1 MATPVVPPTTPTNTA
16 PITPGATPRIYSPLS
31 TFPIKD
37 QQPTG
42 SPLNPLHWGAWFS
55 YQKSKL
61 NLPNPGKFERLHS
74 EAKDT
79 FVTNYLFDG
88 AQANIVKELS
98 GNFHVQHQF
107 SLGSQVMP
115 PMYNFMSGY
124 MTERTMAQGTMDNDT
139 NLNAVVR
146 HAWSARTATKV
157 VAQITHMPGQ
167 SMLQIDQDY
176 TGSDFSCNI
185 KAMNPNPLEFTG
197 LYMANYL
204 QSITPNLALGTEV
217 VLQRPTPDMEET
229 AMSLVG
235 KYTGSD
241 FVATAQ
247 FQGLGAIQASYYQRI
262 NEKVEFGAEM
272 NIMVQNGRR
281 EAVATVGGKF
291 DFRQAT
297 FRGQIDTT
305 GRVSAVLEE
314 KMAPGFSF
322 LISGD
327 LDHMKGQSKFGVG
340 IMLSA

>member
-1 MATPVVPPTTPTNTA
+1 MAGIATPTA
-16 PITPGATPRIYSPLS
+16 GLYSPLNA
-31 TFPIKD
+31 FPPKD
-37 QQPTG
+37 QQPSG
-42 SPLNPLHWGAWFS
+42 SPYNPLHWPKWFT
-55 YQKSKL
+55 YHKSRL
-61 NLPNPGKFERLHS
+61 GLPNPGKFERLHG
-74 EAKDT
+74 EVKDT
-79 FVTNYLFDG
+79 FTTNFLFDG

-98 GNFHVQHQF
+98 PSFHVQHQF

-124 MTERTMAQGTMDNDT
+124 VTERTMAQGTMDNDT

-146 HAWSARTATKV
+146 HMWSMRAMTKV
-157 VAQITHMPGQ
+157 VAQLTHMPGH
-167 SMLQIDQDY
+167 SMLQVDHDY
-176 TGSDFSCNI
+176 TGSDYSINV
-185 KAMNPNPLEFTG
+185 KAMNPNPFEFTG
-197 LYMANYL
+197 LYMASYL
-204 QSITPNLALGTEV
+204 QSVTPKLAVGSEL

-235 KYTGSD
+235 KYTGKD
-241 FVATAQ
+241 FIATAVL
-247 FQGLGAIQASYYQRI
+247 QGLGAIQASYYQRI
-262 NEKVEFGAEM
+262 NEKVDFGVELNLA
-272 NIMVQNGRR
+272 IAGARR

-291 DFRQAT
+291 DLRQAT

-327 LDHMKGQSKFGVG
+327 LDHMKGQSKFGLG

>member
-1 MATPVVPPTTPTNTA
+1 MSTPTAPNLATPPT
-16 PITPGATPRIYSPLS
+16 GIYSPLS
-31 TFPIKD
+31 AFPNKP

-42 SPLNPLHWGAWFS
+42 TFYNPLHWPRLFS
-55 YQKSKL
+55 YHKSRL
-61 NLPNPGKFERLHS
+61 GLPNPGKFERLHG
-74 EAKDT
+74 EVKDT

-98 GNFHVQHQF
+98 PNFHVQHQF

-124 MTERTMAQGTMDNDT
+124 MTERTMIQGTMDNDT

-146 HAWSARTATKV
+146 HMWSMNSLTKIM
-157 VAQITHMPGQ
+157 AQLTHMPGH
-167 SMLQIDQDY
+167 SMLQMEHEY
-176 TGSDFSCNI
+176 AGSDYSINL
-185 KAMNPNPLEFTG
+185 KAMNPNPMEFTG
-197 LYMANYL
+197 LYVASYL
-204 QSITPNLALGTEV
+204 QSVTSKLAIGSEV

-235 KYTGSD
+235 KYTGND
-241 FVATAQ
+241 YIATAQ

-262 NEKVEFGAEM
+262 NEKVDFGVEINLLM
-272 NIMVQNGRR
+272 QGQRR
-281 EAVATVGGKF
+281 EGVATVGGKF

>member
-1 MATPVVPPTTPTNTA
+1 MATPV
-16 PITPGATPRIYSPLS
+16 YSPLS
-31 TFPIKD
+31 AFTVKD
-37 QQPTG
+37 QKPTG
-42 SPLNPLHWGAWFS
+42 SPMNPLNWASWFN
-55 YQKSKL
+55 YQKKQL
-61 NLPNPGKFERLHS
+61 NLPNPGKFERLHT
-74 EAKDT
+74 EAKDA

-115 PMYNFMSGY
+115 AMYNFMAGY
-124 MTERTMAQGTMDNDT
+124 MTERTMAQGTMDNDL

-146 HAWSARTATKV
+146 HAWSAKSATKM
-157 VAQITHMPGQ
+157 VAQITSMPGQ
-167 SMLQIDQDY
+167 SMLQLDQDY
-176 TGSDFSCNI
+176 TGSDFSFNI
-185 KAMNPNPLEFTG
+185 KAMNPNPLEGTG
-197 LYMANYL
+197 LFMASYL
-204 QSITPNLALGTEV
+204 QSVTQKLALGSEF
-217 VLQRPTPDMEET
+217 VLQRPTADMEET
-229 AMSLVG
+229 AMSFVG

-241 FVATAQ
+241 FVATATV
-247 FQGLGAIQASYYQRI
+247 QGANALSATYYQRI
-262 NEKVEFGAEM
+262 NEKVEFGAEINLM
-272 NIMVQNGRR
+272 QQGGRR
-281 EAVATVGGKF
+281 EAVTTVGGKF

>member
-1 MATPVVPPTTPTNTA
+1 MSSPEAT
-16 PITPGATPRIYSPLS
+16 RLYSPLS
-31 TFPIKD
+31 TSPFALKNKP
-37 QQPTG
+37 PTG
-42 SPLNPLHWGAWFS
+42 SAWNPLHWHSLFQYHKTRLA
-55 YQKSKL
+55 
-61 NLPNPGKFERLHS
+61 LPNPDKFERLHR
-74 EAKDT
+74 EVKDT
-79 FVTNYLFDG
+79 FTTNYLFDG

-98 GNFHVQHQF
+98 SSFHVQHQF

-124 MTERTMAQGTMDNDT
+124 MTENTMVQGTMDNDT

-146 HAWSARTATKV
+146 RMWSPRLATKV
-157 VAQITHMPGQ
+157 VAQLTNMPGH
-167 SMLQIDQDY
+167 SMLQVENDY
-176 TGSDFSCNI
+176 TGSDFSLNF

-197 LYMANYL
+197 LYMASYL
-204 QSITPNLALGTEV
+204 QSVTPHLAVGSEV
-217 VLQRPTPDMEET
+217 VLQRPTADMEEA
-229 AMSLVG
+229 AMSLVA
-235 KYTGSD
+235 KYSGSD
-241 FVATAQ
+241 YIATAQ
-247 FQGLGAIQASYYQRI
+247 IQGMGAIQASYYQRI
-262 NEKVEFGAEM
+262 NEKVDFGVELNM
-272 NIMVQNGRR
+272 MVQGQRR

-327 LDHMKGQSKFGVG
+327 LDHVKGQSKFGVG

>member
-1 MATPVVPPTTPTNTA
+1 MATPEVATTA
-16 PITPGATPRIYSPLS
+16 PAAPRYFSPLS
-31 TFPIKD
+31 GSFGLNKD
-37 QQPTG
+37 QKPSG
-42 SPLNPLHWGAWFS
+42 SPWNPLQWPAWFT
-55 YQKSKL
+55 YQKSRL
-61 NLPNPGKFERLHS
+61 NLPSPGKFERLHA
-74 EAKDT
+74 EATKDT
-79 FVTNYLFDG
+79 FTTNYLFDG

-124 MTERTMAQGTMDNDT
+124 MTERTMLQGTMDNDT
-139 NLNAVVR
+139 NLNGVLR
-146 HAWSARTATKV
+146 HAWSPFSVTKV
-157 VAQITHMPGQ
+157 VAQFTHMAGH
-167 SMLQIDQDY
+167 SMVQLDQEFN
-176 TGSDFSCNI
+176 GSDYSVNL

-197 LYMANYL
+197 LYMASYL
-204 QSITPNLALGTEV
+204 QSVTQQLAIGSEI

-235 KYTGSD
+235 KYTGKD
-241 FVATAQ
+241 YIATAQ
-247 FQGLGAIQASYYQRI
+247 FQGAGAIQASYYQRI
-262 NEKVEFGAEM
+262 NEKVDFGVEL
-272 NIMVQNGRR
+272 NLMVQGGRR

-305 GRVSAVLEE
+305 GKVSAVLEE

>member
-1 MATPVVPPTTPTNTA
+1 MATPT
-16 PITPGATPRIYSPLS
+16 ATPPAPPPQNLGTPPAGFYSPLGGFS
-31 TFPIKD
+31 QKD
-37 QQPTG
+37 QTPTG
-42 SPLNPLHWGAWFS
+42 SPYNPLHWPQWFS
-55 YQKSKL
+55 YHKNRL
-61 NLPNPGKFERLHS
+61 GLPNPGKFERLHG
-74 EAKDT
+74 EVKET
-79 FVTNYLFDG
+79 FVTNFLFDG
-88 AQANIVKELS
+88 AQANIIKELS
-98 GNFHVQHQF
+98 PHFHVQHQF

-139 NLNAVVR
+139 NLNAVIR
-146 HAWSARTATKV
+146 HMWSMKSLTKV
-157 VAQITHMPGQ
+157 VAQMTHMPGH
-167 SMLQIDQDY
+167 SMLQVEHDY
-176 TGSDFSCNI
+176 NGTDFSINL
-185 KAMNPNPLEFTG
+185 KAMNPNPMEFTG
-197 LYMANYL
+197 LYVASYL
-204 QSITPNLALGTEV
+204 QSVTPKLALGSEL

-235 KYTGSD
+235 KYTGKD
-241 FVATAQ
+241 FIATAQ

-262 NEKVEFGAEM
+262 NEKVDFGVEINAL
-272 NIMVQNGRR
+272 VQGQRR

>member
-1 MATPVVPPTTPTNTA
+1 MSATEAPAAPPT
-16 PITPGATPRIYSPLS
+16 RLYSPLTTT
-31 TFPIKD
+31 TFTVKD
-37 QQPTG
+37 QQPAG
-42 SPLNPLHWGAWFS
+42 SPWNPLHWPNWFN
-55 YQKSKL
+55 YQKARL
-61 NLPNPGKFERLHS
+61 GLPNPGSFERLHR
-74 EAKDT
+74 EVKDT
-79 FVTNYLFDG
+79 FTTNYLFDG

-124 MTERTMAQGTMDNDT
+124 MTERTMVQGTMDNDT
-139 NLNAVVR
+139 NLNAVIR
-146 HAWSARTATKV
+146 QMWSPRMATKI
-157 VAQITHMPGQ
+157 VAQLTNMPGH
-167 SMLQIDQDY
+167 SMLQVENDY
-176 TGSDFSCNI
+176 TGSDFSLNL
-185 KAMNPNPLEFTG
+185 KAMNPNPMEFTG
-197 LYMANYL
+197 LYMASYL
-204 QSITPNLALGTEV
+204 QSVTRNLAVGSEV

-229 AMSLVG
+229 AMSLVA

-241 FVATAQ
+241 FIATAQ
-247 FQGLGAIQASYYQRI
+247 LQGMGAIQASYYQRI
-262 NEKVEFGAEM
+262 NEKVDFGVELNM
-272 NIMVQNGRR
+272 MVQGQRR

-322 LISGD
+322 LVSGD
-327 LDHMKGQSKFGVG
+327 LDHVKGQSKFGVG

>member
-1 MATPVVPPTTPTNTA
+1 MAAPPEALATP
-16 PITPGATPRIYSPLS
+16 PRLFSPLS
-31 TFPIKD
+31 ASLPLKD
-37 QQPTG
+37 QKPAG
-42 SPLNPLHWGAWFS
+42 SPWNPLYWPGWFG
-55 YQKSKL
+55 YQKNRL
-61 NLPNPGKFERLHS
+61 GLPNPGKFERLHS
-74 EAKDT
+74 EAKDVFT
-79 FVTNYLFDG
+79 ANYLFDG
-88 AQANIVKELS
+88 AQANIIKELS

-107 SLGSQVMP
+107 SLGSQITP

-139 NLNAVVR
+139 NLNAVIR
-146 HAWSARTATKV
+146 HMWSPKSATKI
-157 VAQITHMPGQ
+157 VAQLTNMPGH
-167 SMLQIDQDY
+167 SMLQVDQDY
-176 TGSDFSCNI
+176 TGSDYSINV

-197 LYMANYL
+197 LYMASYL
-204 QSITPNLALGTEV
+204 QSITAQFAVGSEI

-235 KYTGSD
+235 KYTGKD
-241 FVATAQ
+241 FIATAQ
-247 FQGLGAIQASYYQRI
+247 LQGMGALQASYYQRI
-262 NEKVEFGAEM
+262 NEKVDFGVEL
-272 NIMVQNGRR
+272 NIMSQGGRR

>member
-1 MATPVVPPTTPTNTA
+1 MATTETTPV
-16 PITPGATPRIYSPLS
+16 TPRMFSPINGSFGL
-31 TFPIKD
+31 KD
-37 QQPTG
+37 QKPSG
-42 SPLNPLHWGAWFS
+42 SPWNPLQWPTWFG
-55 YQKSKL
+55 YQKGRL
-61 NLPNPGKFERLHS
+61 NLPSPGKFERLHG
-74 EAKDT
+74 E
-79 FVTNYLFDG
+79 VTKEVFTSNYLFDG

-124 MTERTMAQGTMDNDT
+124 MTERTMLQGTMDNDT
-139 NLNAVVR
+139 NLNGVFR
-146 HAWSARTATKV
+146 HAWSASSITKV
-157 VAQITHMPGQ
+157 LTNMPGH
-167 SMLQIDQDY
+167 SMLQVEQEVN
-176 TGSDFSCNI
+176 GSDYSMTF
-185 KAMNPNPLEFTG
+185 KTMNPNPLELTG
-197 LYMANYL
+197 LYMASYL
-204 QSITPNLALGTEV
+204 QSVSQNLVIGSEI
-217 VLQRPTPDMEET
+217 VLQRPTADMEET

-241 FVATAQ
+241 YIATAQ
-247 FQGLGAIQASYYQRI
+247 FQGVGAIQASYYQRI
-262 NEKVEFGAEM
+262 NEKVDFGVEL
-272 NIMVQNGRR
+272 NLMVQNGRR

>member
-1 MATPVVPPTTPTNTA
+1 MTTPAVSTTPINPATPQSIPH
-16 PITPGATPRIYSPLS
+16 IYTPLS
-31 TFPIKD
+31 TFPAKVSK
-37 QQPTG
+37 PSG
-42 SPLNPLHWGAWFS
+42 LPMNPLYWGSWFS

-79 FVTNYLFDG
+79 FVTNYLFDV

-98 GNFHVQHQF
+98 GNFHIQHQF

-115 PMYNFMSGY
+115 PMYSFMSGY
-124 MTERTMAQGTMDNDT
+124 MTEKTMAQGTMDNDT

-146 HAWSARTATKV
+146 HAWSARTATKI
-157 VAQITHMPGQ
+157 VAQLTHMPGQ

-185 KAMNPNPLEFTG
+185 KAMNPNPLELTG

-204 QSITPNLALGTEV
+204 QSVTPNLALGTEL
-217 VLQRPTPDMEET
+217 VLQRPTSDLEET

-235 KYTGSD
+235 KYTGAD
-241 FVATAQ
+241 YIATAQ

-262 NEKVEFGAEM
+262 NEKVEFGAEL
-272 NIMVQNGRR
+272 NVMVQNGRR

-297 FRGQIDTT
+297 FRGQMDTT
-305 GRVSAVLEE
+305 GKVSAVLEE

>member
-1 MATPVVPPTTPTNTA
+1 MATPETSPAA
-16 PITPGATPRIYSPLS
+16 PRMFSPLS
-31 TFPIKD
+31 GSFGLKD
-37 QQPTG
+37 QKPSG
-42 SPLNPLHWGAWFS
+42 SPWNPLQWPSWFS
-55 YQKSKL
+55 YQKGRL
-61 NLPNPGKFERLHS
+61 NLPSPGKFERLHG
-74 EAKDT
+74 EATKET
-79 FVTNYLFDG
+79 FTTNYLFDG

-124 MTERTMAQGTMDNDT
+124 MTERTMLQGTMDNDT
-139 NLNAVVR
+139 NLNGVFR
-146 HAWSARTATKV
+146 HAWSPYSITKV
-157 VAQITHMPGQ
+157 VAQLTNMPGH
-167 SMLQIDQDY
+167 SMLQVEQEVN
-176 TGSDFSCNI
+176 GSDYSMTF
-185 KAMNPNPLEFTG
+185 KTMNPNPLELTG
-197 LYMANYL
+197 LYMASYL
-204 QSITPNLALGTEV
+204 QSVSQHLVVGSEI

-235 KYTGSD
+235 KYTGND
-241 FVATAQ
+241 YIATAQ
-247 FQGLGAIQASYYQRI
+247 FQGVGAIQASYYQRI
-262 NEKVEFGAEM
+262 NEKVDFGVEL
-272 NIMVQNGRR
+272 NLMVQNGRR

>member
-1 MATPVVPPTTPTNTA
+1 MAA
-16 PITPGATPRIYSPLS
+16 PESVANPRIFSPLS
-31 TFPIKD
+31 NAFPLKE
-37 QQPTG
+37 QKPAG
-42 SPLNPLHWGAWFS
+42 SPWNPLHWPGWFTFH
-55 YQKSKL
+55 KNRL
-61 NLPNPGKFERLHS
+61 NLPNPGKFERLHF
-74 EAKDT
+74 EVKDT
-79 FVTNYLFDG
+79 FVNNYLFDG
-88 AQANIVKELS
+88 AQANILKELS

-139 NLNAVVR
+139 NLQAVVR
-146 HAWSARTATKV
+146 HMWNSQLAIKL
-157 VAQITHMPGQ
+157 VAQMTHMPGH
-167 SMLQIDQDY
+167 SMMQVESDY
-176 TGSDFSCNI
+176 TGSDYSFNV
-185 KAMNPNPLEFTG
+185 KAMNPNPMEFTG
-197 LYMANYL
+197 IYMANYL
-204 QSITPNLALGTEV
+204 QSVTPKLAVGSEI

-241 FVATAQ
+241 FIATAQ

-262 NEKVEFGAEM
+262 NEKVDFGVEV
-272 NIMVQNGRR
+272 NLMVQGGRR

-314 KMAPGFSF
+314 KMAPGFAF

-327 LDHMKGQSKFGVG
+327 LDHMKGQSKFGIG
-340 IMLSA
+340 ITLSA

>member
-1 MATPVVPPTTPTNTA
+1 MATPE
-16 PITPGATPRIYSPLS
+16 ATPAAPRYFSPLS
-31 TFPIKD
+31 GPFGLNKNQKPS
-37 QQPTG
+37 G
-42 SPLNPLHWGAWFS
+42 SPWNPLQWPAWFT
-55 YQKSKL
+55 YQKGLL
-61 NLPNPGKFERLHS
+61 NLPSPGKFERLHG
-74 EAKDT
+74 EVTKET
-79 FVTNYLFDG
+79 FTANYLFDG

-98 GNFHVQHQF
+98 ANFHVQHQF

-124 MTERTMAQGTMDNDT
+124 MTERTMLQGTMDNDT
-139 NLNAVVR
+139 NLNGVLR
-146 HAWSARTATKV
+146 HAWSPSSVTKV
-157 VAQITHMPGQ
+157 VAQLTNMPGH
-167 SMLQIDQDY
+167 SMIQIEQEVN
-176 TGSDFSCNI
+176 GSDYSMNF
-185 KAMNPNPLEFTG
+185 KTMNPNPLELTG
-197 LYMANYL
+197 LYMASYL
-204 QSITPNLALGTEV
+204 QSVTQQLVVGSEI

-235 KYTGSD
+235 KYTGKD
-241 FVATAQ
+241 YIATAQ
-247 FQGLGAIQASYYQRI
+247 FQGVGAIQASYYQRI
-262 NEKVEFGAEM
+262 NEKVDFGVEL
-272 NIMVQNGRR
+272 NLMVQGGRR